1 MPQSKQF
8 NVGDYVRILPNI
20 KNSNVSNDMMKNCIN
35 YVGRIVRNYSENY
48 YQLELLSSEKD
59 IQDINDDAFSWCG
72 DWLEFI
78 NPPQFKVGEKVKS
91 KCTAFDDIYEI
102 IKLKFNN
109 DILYYNLSDGKG
121 GFYLSLESNLQKFME
136 SKYKVGQVVTIA
148 EYLESFEKSEHRHLT
163 DVMKE
168 AYSDFALIVD
178 VKPAEGVLTLT
189 DSKDDGFNYYLKI
202 YRDRTYTKECESEYW
217 TSDLFEECA
226 TPIFKINDI
235 VRFNSDKYDKTI
247 IYRVDSYYKDTDDDG
262 NLAVGYYLV
271 NAADPDKDEYYADAA
286 EAEYL
291 ELVSVEQVNVTSPS
305 LEGKLCAVKSDVDI
319 IADYNAADV
328 EFTKQQII
336 KLQQKVEEN
345 ENRLRKQEES
355 IAGSG
360 RPGELGILN
369 PRNQTRS
376 RNPEAI
382 LTTIS
387 LNSRKRVGFFED

>member
-1 MPQSKQF
+1 
-8 NVGDYVRILPNI
+8 
-20 KNSNVSNDMMKNCIN
+20 
-35 YVGRIVRNYSENY
+35 
-48 YQLELLSSEKD
+48 
-59 IQDINDDAFSWCG
+59 
-72 DWLEFI
+72 
-78 NPPQFKVGEKVKS
+78 
-91 KCTAFDDIYEI
+91 
-102 IKLKFNN
+102 
-109 DILYYNLSDGKG
+109 
-121 GFYLSLESNLQKFME
+121 ME
-136 SKYKVGQVVTIA
+136 SKYKVGQVVIIA
-148 EYLESFEKSEHRHLT
+148 EYLESFEINEHRHLT
-163 DVMKE
+163 EVMKE

-178 VKPAEGVLTLT
+178 VKPAEGLT

-202 YRDRTYTKECESEYW
+202 YRDRAYVKECESEYW

-235 VRFNSDKYDKTI
+235 VRFNSDRYDKTI

-271 NAADPDKDEYYADAA
+271 DATDPDNTEYYADAE

-291 ELVSVEQVNVTSPS
+291 ELVSVEQVAIPS
-305 LEGKLCAVKSDVDI
+305 LEGKLCTVKSDANI
-319 IADYNAADV
+319 IANYNAADV

-376 RNPEAI
+376 RNPETI

>member
-1 MPQSKQF
+1 
-8 NVGDYVRILPNI
+8 
-20 KNSNVSNDMMKNCIN
+20 
-35 YVGRIVRNYSENY
+35 
-48 YQLELLSSEKD
+48 
-59 IQDINDDAFSWCG
+59 
-72 DWLEFI
+72 
-78 NPPQFKVGEKVKS
+78 
-91 KCTAFDDIYEI
+91 
-102 IKLKFNN
+102 
-109 DILYYNLSDGKG
+109 
-121 GFYLSLESNLQKFME
+121 ME
-136 SKYKVGQVVTIA
+136 SKYKIGQVVTIA
-148 EYLESFEKSEHRHLT
+148 EYLESFEESDHRHLT
-163 DVMKE
+163 SVMKE

-178 VKPAEGVLTLT
+178 VKPAEGLT

-202 YRDRTYTKECESEYW
+202 YRDRAYVKECESEYW

-235 VRFNSDKYDKTI
+235 VHFNSDRYDKTI
-247 IYRVDSYYKDTDDDG
+247 IYRIDSYYKDTDDDG
-262 NLAVGYYLV
+262 NLAVGYHLV
-271 NAADPDKDEYYADAA
+271 DATDPDNTEYYADSE

-291 ELVSVEQVNVTSPS
+291 ELVSVEQVNIPS
-305 LEGKLCAVKSDVDI
+305 LEGKLCTVKSDADI
-319 IADYNAADV
+319 IADYNTADV

-369 PRNQTRS
+369 PRNKTRL
-376 RNPEAI
+376 RDPETI

>member
-1 MPQSKQF
+1 
-8 NVGDYVRILPNI
+8 
-20 KNSNVSNDMMKNCIN
+20 
-35 YVGRIVRNYSENY
+35 
-48 YQLELLSSEKD
+48 
-59 IQDINDDAFSWCG
+59 
-72 DWLEFI
+72 
-78 NPPQFKVGEKVKS
+78 
-91 KCTAFDDIYEI
+91 
-102 IKLKFNN
+102 
-109 DILYYNLSDGKG
+109 
-121 GFYLSLESNLQKFME
+121 ME

-148 EYLESFEKSEHRHLT
+148 EYLESFEESEYRHLT
-163 DVMKE
+163 EVMRE

-178 VKPAEGVLTLT
+178 VKPAEGLT

-202 YRDRTYTKECESEYW
+202 YRDRAYVKECESEYW

-226 TPIFKINDI
+226 TPLFKINDI
-235 VRFNSDKYDKTI
+235 VQFNSDRHDETI

-271 NAADPDKDEYYADAA
+271 DATNPNNKYYADAD

-291 ELVSVEQVNVTSPS
+291 ELVSVEQVNISSPS
-305 LEGKLCAVKSDVDI
+305 LEGKLCSVKSDADI

>member
-8 NVGDYVRILPNI
+8 NVGDYVRVLSNI
-20 KNSNVSNDMMKNCIN
+20 KNSHISNDMMKNCVN

-59 IQDINDDAFSWCG
+59 IQDINDNAFSWCG

-78 NPPQFKVGEKVKS
+78 NPPQFKVREKVKS

-109 DILYYNLSDGKG
+109 DILYYDLSDGKG
-121 GFYLSLESNLQKFME
+121 GFYLSLESNLQKPME

-148 EYLESFEKSEHRHLT
+148 EYLEDFKESEHRHLT
-163 DVMKE
+163 EIMKE

-178 VKPAEGVLTLT
+178 VKPAEGLT

-202 YRDRTYTKECESEYW
+202 QRDREYVKECESEYW

-235 VRFNSDKYDKTI
+235 VRFNSDRHDETI
-247 IYRVDSYYKDTDDDG
+247 TYRVDGYYKDTDDDG
-262 NLAVGYYLV
+262 NLAVGYYLIDV
-271 NAADPDKDEYYADAA
+271 TDLNNEYYADSN
-286 EAEYL
+286 EVEYL
-291 ELVSVEQVNVTSPS
+291 ELVSVEQVSISS
-305 LEGKLCAVKSDVDI
+305 LEGKLCAVKSDADI

>member
-1 MPQSKQF
+1 
-8 NVGDYVRILPNI
+8 
-20 KNSNVSNDMMKNCIN
+20 
-35 YVGRIVRNYSENY
+35 
-48 YQLELLSSEKD
+48 
-59 IQDINDDAFSWCG
+59 
-72 DWLEFI
+72 
-78 NPPQFKVGEKVKS
+78 
-91 KCTAFDDIYEI
+91 
-102 IKLKFNN
+102 
-109 DILYYNLSDGKG
+109 
-121 GFYLSLESNLQKFME
+121 ME

-148 EYLESFEKSEHRHLT
+148 EYLDSFKESEHRHLT
-163 DVMKE
+163 EVMKE
-168 AYSDFALIVD
+168 AYKDFALIVD
-178 VKPAEGVLTLT
+178 VKPAEGLT

-202 YRDRTYTKECESEYW
+202 YRDRAYVKECESEYW

-226 TPIFKINDI
+226 TPLFKINDI

-247 IYRVDSYYKDTDDDG
+247 IYRVDSYYKDIDDDG

-271 NAADPDKDEYYADAA
+271 NAADSNDDEYYADAD

-305 LEGKLCAVKSDVDI
+305 LEGKLCSVKSDADI
-319 IADYNAADV
+319 ITDYNAADV
-328 EFTKQQII
+328 EFTKQLTQ
-336 KLQQKVEEN
+336 LQQKVEEN

-355 IAGSG
+355 IARSG

-376 RNPEAI
+376 RNPETI